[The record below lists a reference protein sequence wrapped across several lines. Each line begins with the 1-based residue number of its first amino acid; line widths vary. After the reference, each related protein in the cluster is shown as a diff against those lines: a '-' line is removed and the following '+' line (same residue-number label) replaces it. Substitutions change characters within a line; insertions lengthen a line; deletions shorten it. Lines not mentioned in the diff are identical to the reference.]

1 MTIEQELADLAPQ
14 KETAL
19 TIGVFDGVHK
29 GHRHLIETLIAKA
42 REKGLLSGVVTFHP
56 HPQAVLHSPPLAN
69 GPCLMNLA
77 DRVREI
83 RQLGVELI
91 APLSF
96 TPEVAKLSAQ
106 QFASLLREY
115 LKMRGLVIGPDFA
128 LGKGRQGNAEK
139 LAALGKEMGFFV
151 HNVPPFTVNN
161 EVVSS
166 TLVRQTLARGDM
178 TRVKELMGR
187 PFSITAR
194 VVSGDRRGRT
204 LEFPTANFA
213 ATEQQMLP
221 PNGVYASITHINGK
235 RFASATNI
243 GIRPTFGDG
252 EKTVET
258 SVIDYHGELYGKEL
272 KVEFIQKLREEQRF
286 ASPKELKAQI
296 ERDIDQARTILTGE
310 LK

>member
-14 KETAL
+14 KETVL

-29 GHRHLIETLIAKA
+29 GHRYLIETLIAKA

-56 HPQAVLHSPPLAN
+56 HPQAVLHSPPLASS
-69 GPCLMNLA
+69 PCLMNLA

-83 RQLGVELI
+83 RHLGVALI

-106 QFASLLREY
+106 QFVSLLQEY
-115 LKMRGLVIGPDFA
+115 LKMRGLVIGPDFV

-139 LAALGKEMGFFV
+139 LAALGKKMGFFI
-151 HNVPPFTVNN
+151 HNVPPFMVNN

-166 TLVRQTLARGDM
+166 TLVRQALARGDM

-187 PFSITAR
+187 PFSVTAR
-194 VVSGDRRGRT
+194 VVPGDRRGRT
-204 LEFPTANFA
+204 LGFPTANFEA
-213 ATEQQMLP
+213 IEQQTLP

-235 RFASATNI
+235 RFASATNV
-243 GIRPTFGDG
+243 GVRPTFGDG
-252 EKTVET
+252 KKTVET
-258 SVIDYHGELYGKEL
+258 TVIDYEGDLYGKEL
-272 KVEFIQKLREEQRF
+272 KVEFIQKLREEERF
-286 ASPKELKAQI
+286 ASPQELKAQM
-296 ERDIDQARTILTGE
+296 ERDIDQARTMLTGE

>member
-1 MTIEQELADLAPQ
+1 MTIEQELADLAPP
-14 KETAL
+14 KETVL

-56 HPQAVLHSPPLAN
+56 HPQLVLHSPPLAN

-106 QFASLLREY
+106 QFVSLLQEY

-128 LGKGRQGNAEK
+128 LGKGRQGNAGK
-139 LAALGKEMGFFV
+139 LAALGRKMGFFV

-166 TLVRQTLARGDM
+166 TLVRQALARGDM

-187 PFSITAR
+187 PFSITTR
-194 VVSGDRRGRT
+194 VVPGDRRGRT
-204 LEFPTANFA
+204 LGFPTANFA
-213 ATEQQMLP
+213 ATGQQMLP

-235 RFASATNI
+235 KFASATNI
-243 GIRPTFGDG
+243 GVRPTFGDG

-258 SVIDYHGELYGKEL
+258 AVIDYHGELYGKEL
-272 KVEFIQKLREEQRF
+272 KVEFIQKLREEERF
-286 ASPKELKAQI
+286 ASPQELKAQI
-296 ERDIDQARTILTGE
+296 ERDINQARTILTGE

>member
-1 MTIEQELADLAPQ
+1 
-14 KETAL
+14 
-19 TIGVFDGVHK
+19 
-29 GHRHLIETLIAKA
+29 
-42 REKGLLSGVVTFHP
+42 
-56 HPQAVLHSPPLAN
+56 
-69 GPCLMNLA
+69 MNLA

-106 QFASLLREY
+106 QFASLLKEY

-128 LGKGRQGNAEK
+128 LGKGRRGNAEK
-139 LAALGKEMGFFV
+139 LTALGREMGFFV
-151 HNVPPFTVNN
+151 HNVPPLRVNN

-178 TRVKELMGR
+178 AKVKELMGR

-194 VVSGDRRGRT
+194 VVSGDRRGKT
-204 LEFPTANFA
+204 LGFPTANFE
-213 ATEQQMLP
+213 ATGQQLLP

-235 RFASATNI
+235 KFAAATNI
-243 GIRPTFGDG
+243 GVRPTFGNG
-252 EKTVET
+252 KKTVET
-258 SVIDYHGELYGKEL
+258 AVIDYQGELYDKEL
-272 KVEFIQKLREEQRF
+272 KVEFIQKLREEERF
-286 ASPKELKAQI
+286 ASPQELKAQI
-296 ERDIDQARTILTGE
+296 ERDINQTRTILTGE

>member
-1 MTIEQELADLAPQ
+1 MTIEQELAALAPQ

-29 GHRHLIETLIAKA
+29 GHRHLIETLIDKA

-69 GPCLMNLA
+69 GPSLMNLA

-96 TPEVAKLSAQ
+96 TPEVAKLSAK
-106 QFASLLREY
+106 QFASLLQEY

-139 LAALGKEMGFFV
+139 LAALGREMGFFV
-151 HNVPPFTVNN
+151 HVVPPFTVNN

-166 TLVRQTLARGDM
+166 TLVRQALARGDM

-187 PFSITAR
+187 PFSITAT
-194 VVSGDRRGRT
+194 VVPGDRRGRT
-204 LEFPTANFA
+204 LKFPTANFA

-221 PNGVYASITHINGK
+221 QNGVYASITHINGK
-235 RFASATNI
+235 NFASATNI
-243 GIRPTFGDG
+243 GVRPTFGDG
-252 EKTVET
+252 KKTVET
-258 SVIDYHGELYGKEL
+258 AVIDYRGELYGKEL

-286 ASPKELKAQI
+286 ASPEELKAQI

>member
-1 MTIEQELADLAPQ
+1 MTIKQELANLAPP

-29 GHRHLIETLIAKA
+29 GHRYLIETLIGKA

-56 HPQAVLHSPPLAN
+56 HPQSVLHSPPLASE
-69 GPCLMNLA
+69 PCLMNLA

-106 QFASLLREY
+106 QFASLLKEY

-128 LGKGRQGNAEK
+128 LGKGRRGNAEK
-139 LAALGKEMGFFV
+139 LTALGREMGFFV
-151 HNVPPFTVNN
+151 HNVPPLRVNN

-178 TRVKELMGR
+178 AKVKELMGR

-194 VVSGDRRGRT
+194 VVSGDRRGKT
-204 LEFPTANFA
+204 LGFPTANFE
-213 ATEQQMLP
+213 ATGQQLLP

-235 RFASATNI
+235 KFAAATNI
-243 GIRPTFGDG
+243 GVRPTFGNG
-252 EKTVET
+252 KKTVET
-258 SVIDYHGELYGKEL
+258 AVIDYQGELYDKEL
-272 KVEFIQKLREEQRF
+272 KVEFIQKLREEERF
-286 ASPKELKAQI
+286 ASPQELKAQI
-296 ERDIDQARTILTGE
+296 ERDINQTRTILTGE